1 MSAGAVTAATLGGG
15 GAAAAVVGAAVVG
28 AAVGGAVG
36 AAVVGAAVVCVLADV
51 EVALVVEAVLL
62 ALSSLLQPTAIN
74 STAQQV
80 HRSISPPRDRWS
92 RTSPTVALSPVGR
105 SRRRSSVG
113 VDRGG
118 GGGPIPTS
126 ELDGVDDQRRD
137 LV

>member
-28 AAVGGAVG
+28 AAVDGA
-36 AAVVGAAVVCVLADV
+36 VGAAVVCVLADV

-62 ALSSLLQPTAIN
+62 ALFSLLQPTAIN

-105 SRRRSSVG
+105 SRRRSAVG